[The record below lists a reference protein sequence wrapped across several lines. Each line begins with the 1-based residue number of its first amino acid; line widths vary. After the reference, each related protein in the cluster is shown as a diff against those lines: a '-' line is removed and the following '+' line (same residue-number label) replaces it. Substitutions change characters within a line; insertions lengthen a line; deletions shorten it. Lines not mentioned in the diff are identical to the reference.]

1 MRLQLSP
8 LFVGQIMS
16 IEHGEQLT
24 PLTSQFAKGQTL
36 PWIRVNEGDLT
47 TVASSPRWPSRQ
59 PAWIG
64 RRPRWHRQEQDA
76 LPATVDVADR
86 GAESQFRSLTSLG
99 SICQHGTALGGTARP
114 A

>member
-47 TVASSPRWPSRQ
+47 TGGIITTLAVAAASLDRAPSSAAPPGTGCASSH
-59 PAWIG
+59 G
-64 RRPRWHRQEQDA
+64 RRRRPWRRIPVSVPHII
-76 LPATVDVADR
+76 
-86 GAESQFRSLTSLG
+86 G